1 VKIRR
6 LGPCDRELWLA
17 TARACPY
24 ATYFHTP
31 AWAELMAG
39 LDPRRSVATQAFRLA
54 DGAVAVLPLIAYR
67 HDRVFRRYESMVPGV
82 YGGPIAE
89 RTLTSDEVAAI
100 LDRAVT
106 LGTSSLRVFGNPYL
120 EVFAAAKETGDEFT
134 HAFDL
139 RDGFDAVYRR
149 FHRNH
154 RRTHTAA
161 VKAGLVLDRAQ
172 TLQDYRDY
180 YSIYRLEH
188 ERWGTEARSDYP
200 FELFAEMHRRRDPNI
215 VLWLARFGGRIIA
228 GDLWLYWN
236 RHNVGWHGAADP
248 SLFHLHP
255 TNFLITEIL
264 HDACA
269 RGDRWCDLN
278 PSGGS
283 SGVVAFKDFF
293 GIERRYF
300 RHLERRGGA
309 LFRSR
314 QRVQRFLRVQR
325 RRIARA
331 TRLD

>member
-1 VKIRR
+1 
-6 LGPCDRELWLA
+6 
-17 TARACPY
+17 
-24 ATYFHTP
+24 
-31 AWAELMAG
+31 M
-39 LDPRRSVATQAFRLA
+39 
-54 DGAVAVLPLIAYR
+54 
-67 HDRVFRRYESMVPGV
+67 GV
-82 YGGPIAE
+82 
-89 RTLTSDEVAAI
+89 AI

-106 LGTSSLRVFGNPYL
+106 LRTSSLRVFGNPYL

-134 HAFDL
+134 HVFDL

-172 TLQDYRDY
+172 SLQDYRDY

-188 ERWGTEARSDYP
+188 ARWGTEARSDYP
-200 FELFAEMHRRRDPNI
+200 FELFAEMHRRRDPSI
-215 VLWLARFGGRIIA
+215 VLWLARFHGRIIA

-248 SLFHLHP
+248 SLFYLLP

-264 HDACA
+264 RDACA

-309 LFRSR
+309 LFRNR
-314 QRVQRFLRVQR
+314 QRLQRLLRAQR

-331 TRLD
+331 TRSN